1 MQGLQTTQ
9 YRGYPLKGE
18 MEAQG
23 STEVH
28 SISSVSEDGRNNVQ
42 RYTSKLLEI
51 IVSRENMR
59 KAYKRV
65 VANKGGPGIDGMRV
79 DELLP
84 YLKENWGTIKQQLL
98 EGTYK
103 PEPVRRV
110 EIPKPDGGMRQLGIP
125 TVLDRLIQQAIAQV
139 LEGVYDQKFSG
150 RSYGFRPGRSA
161 KDAVL
166 AAQEYINEGYT
177 WVVDIDIEKFF
188 DRVNHDILRLVKFKL
203 PGVLKC
209 NPVPCEL
216 ASTTLQAY

>member
-1 MQGLQTTQ
+1 MYSNDMQGLQTTQ

-79 DELLP
+79 DELLL
-84 YLKENWGTIKQQLL
+84 YLGSRHRYRE
-98 EGTYK
+98 
-103 PEPVRRV
+103 
-110 EIPKPDGGMRQLGIP
+110 
-125 TVLDRLIQQAIAQV
+125 VL
-139 LEGVYDQKFSG
+139 
-150 RSYGFRPGRSA
+150 
-161 KDAVL
+161 
-166 AAQEYINEGYT
+166 
-177 WVVDIDIEKFF
+177 
-188 DRVNHDILRLVKFKL
+188 
-203 PGVLKC
+203 
-209 NPVPCEL
+209 
-216 ASTTLQAY
+216 